1 MLFEGEC
8 MTNRLPKQE
17 PEIVDVQSFMEQHLA
32 DFIKEQIKA
41 GCSKKNAIQWA
52 ADRFEHGGKF
62 NLQSV
67 ASPFLKRSTETGM
80 VCPFMYEEGQ
90 VYKVADI
97 GTVLRGLD
105 EINNGYDWASDA
117 LQSLAHKVVELQ
129 ECGIIMIWRMYL
141 GMSSTVEGGIQFISY
156 IGGSE
161 EDSDG
166 EQATLTGSQTGTIMV
181 SCMDLLVQHDILE
194 LIGQGDV

>member
-1 MLFEGEC
+1 
-8 MTNRLPKQE
+8 
-17 PEIVDVQSFMEQHLA
+17 
-32 DFIKEQIKA
+32 
-41 GCSKKNAIQWA
+41 
-52 ADRFEHGGKF
+52 
-62 NLQSV
+62 
-67 ASPFLKRSTETGM
+67 
-80 VCPFMYEEGQ
+80 
-90 VYKVADI
+90 
-97 GTVLRGLD
+97 
-105 EINNGYDWASDA
+105 
-117 LQSLAHKVVELQ
+117 
-129 ECGIIMIWRMYL
+129 MYL